1 MAGESSSAIA
11 GIVFDMDGCLT
22 KQGAIDF
29 AEMRRRAQIP
39 PKADILK
46 HIASLPAEESA
57 RSMAAVLEV
66 EAEGIKRMELRDGL
80 DELFDFLDKNRLRRA
95 LLTRNTH
102 LAIDQFLSLSE
113 KYFHEAFDRS
123 FEPPKPSPAALL
135 EICNRWK
142 TRPEN
147 VVMIGDHS
155 DDIQCGRS
163 AGAMTIQILDQI
175 MPGDEH
181 RDHSL
186 TIPDYTV
193 ASLPEMKEVLE
204 QIIADRETEEAEA
217 GMESTMQG
225 A

>member
-1 MAGESSSAIA
+1 MAFVSLAGLVRSSKRRVASMTAESSSVIA

-46 HIASLPAEESA
+46 HIASLPAEESS

-66 EAEGIKRMELRDGL
+66 EAEGIQRMELRDGL
-80 DELFDFLDKNRLRRA
+80 DELFDFLDKNHLRRA

-102 LAIDQFLSLSE
+102 LAIDQ
-113 KYFHEAFDRS
+113 
-123 FEPPKPSPAALL
+123 
-135 EICNRWK
+135 WQ

-175 MPGDEH
+175 IPGDEH

-204 QIIADRETEEAEA
+204 QIIADREGEEVQA

-225 A
+225 G